1 MPVFWLLAVACLI
14 ELPLG
19 QTTIFGEDVILWDTL
34 FRAVA
39 ASPVL
44 IHFYREDAVF
54 RGKERWGWKEAALW
68 AAAGFGL
75 SLLGTLAVQV
85 LSRAGL
91 QADMSMVEEKLL
103 SGPLW
108 LELTVLLA
116 ASPFLEEIFFRGILF
131 QRLKEL
137 MSVKA
142 AAVVSAL
149 VFGLYPW
156 DPHPG
161 DLWIFHGTGA
171 GLGHGKD
178 PDGESAGGGP
188 YSSQPGGTSGS
199 SRKSAINS

>member
-19 QTTIFGEDVILWDTL
+19 QTMIFGEDVILWDTL

-91 QADMSMVEEKLL
+91 QADMSMVE
-103 SGPLW
+103 
-108 LELTVLLA
+108 LTVLLA

-149 VFGLYPW
+149 VFGLY
-156 DPHPG
+156 
-161 DLWIFHGTGA
+161 HGTLTQGIYGFFMGLALVWAMERTQTVKAPVVVHMAANLA
-171 GLGHGKD
+171 GLLA
-178 PDGESAGGGP
+178 SAVNLP
-188 YSSQPGGTSGS
+188 
-199 SRKSAINS
+199 

>member
-1 MPVFWLLAVACLI
+1 MKIRIRRLLVPVFWLLAVACLI

-19 QTTIFGEDVILWDTL
+19 QTMIFGEDVILWDTL

-91 QADMSMVEEKLL
+91 QADMSMVEENLL

-142 AAVVSAL
+142 AAVVSAWYSACTM
-149 VFGLYPW
+149 GLSPRGSMDFSWDWRWSGPW
-156 DPHPG
+156 
-161 DLWIFHGTGA
+161 
-171 GLGHGKD
+171 K
-178 PDGESAGGGP
+178 GP
-188 YSSQPGGTSGS
+188 
-199 SRKSAINS
+199 RR

>member
-19 QTTIFGEDVILWDTL
+19 QTMIFGEDVILWDTL

-44 IHFYREDAVF
+44 IHVDREDAVF

-91 QADMSMVEEKLL
+91 QADMSMVEENLL

-137 MSVKA
+137 MESSMA
-142 AAVVSAL
+142 ISLLILPALINCRTSFSRSDSRLSDRRVS
-149 VFGLYPW
+149 
-156 DPHPG
+156 G
-161 DLWIFHGTGA
+161 DIISPVAELT
-171 GLGHGKD
+171 
-178 PDGESAGGGP
+178 
-188 YSSQPGGTSGS
+188 
-199 SRKSAINS
+199 NV

>member
-75 SLLGTLAVQV
+75 SLLATLAVQV
-85 LSRAGL
+85 LSRAAFLPGSCRRGPPPPPASRL
-91 QADMSMVEEKLL
+91 QRK
-103 SGPLW
+103 
-108 LELTVLLA
+108 
-116 ASPFLEEIFFRGILF
+116 R
-131 QRLKEL
+131 K
-137 MSVKA
+137 
-142 AAVVSAL
+142 
-149 VFGLYPW
+149 
-156 DPHPG
+156 
-161 DLWIFHGTGA
+161 
-171 GLGHGKD
+171 
-178 PDGESAGGGP
+178 
-188 YSSQPGGTSGS
+188 GS
-199 SRKSAINS
+199 

>member
-75 SLLGTLAVQV
+75 SLLATLAVQV

-91 QADMSMVEEKLL
+91 QADMSMVEENLL

-108 LELTVLLA
+108 LELTVL
-116 ASPFLEEIFFRGILF
+116 LF

-149 VFGLYPW
+149 VFGLY
-156 DPHPG
+156 
-161 DLWIFHGTGA
+161 HGTLTQGIYGFFMGLALAWAMERTQTVKAPVVVHMAANLA
-171 GLGHGKD
+171 GLLAAAVNL
-178 PDGESAGGGP
+178 P
-188 YSSQPGGTSGS
+188 
-199 SRKSAINS
+199 